1 MFEDIKDEYVIKE
14 EIDFQERAQEYFLQ
28 YQNMLNKYQFLLLK
42 QSQVNIYYIF
52 YLTLIS

>member
-42 QSQVNIYYIF
+42 QSQVNIYYVF